1 MLFIFLLLIGTVHVS
16 MSSEEDEELILLLL
30 LFLLLFGE
38 PLIKNTRKERKHQ
51 CKEKTEVF
59 SYARE

>member
-1 MLFIFLLLIGTVHVS
+1 MC
-16 MSSEEDEELILLLL
+16 EEDEELMLLLL

-51 CKEKTEVF
+51 CKQKTEVY
-59 SYARE
+59 SLMLENDL